1 MTEDE
6 RTAFEAHEALKMALR
21 LKGTSLA
28 AIARDVG
35 VSRTTMS
42 LVGLRKMRVPRVE
55 KALADAVG
63 KSVDDLFKPI
73 EVAEETK

>member
-6 RTAFEAHEALKMALR
+6 RAAFEAHEALKMALR

-55 KALADAVG
+55 QALADAVG
-63 KSVDDLFKPI
+63 KSVEDLFKPI
-73 EVAEETK
+73 EVAEEIK